1 MAGTRISQFPN
12 LPSGSLASEDVLLV
26 VDISDTFYS
35 PSGTNKST
43 TVGDLSNFFSSAND
57 FVGLGDTPAGYG
69 SVGQSVVVGADGS
82 SLVFSGV
89 TAEAGSSTFAD
100 LTDTVSSLGNE
111 GQVVVVSGT
120 TLAFSGISASASA
133 FSDLTDTPG
142 SLGSAGQSVVVSSD
156 GNSLIFSGV
165 TGGGGTASAFPD
177 LTDTPTAVSYTHLRA
192 HET

>member
-12 LPSGSLASEDVLLV
+12 LSSGDLASEDVLLV

-69 SVGQSVVVGADGS
+69 SVGQSVVVGSDGS
-82 SLVFSGV
+82 SLVFSGI

-120 TLAFSGISASASA
+120 TLAFEYLRVGI
-133 FSDLTDTPG
+133 
-142 SLGSAGQSVVVSSD
+142 GQWACSIEGAHIPS
-156 GNSLIFSGV
+156 NW
-165 TGGGGTASAFPD
+165 
-177 LTDTPTAVSYTHLRA
+177 THQIYRIHLKKKC
-192 HET
+192 TF